1 MKQVWDTADRSPEDQ
16 LGYWADV
23 VCQAFTP
30 LSPARNRVHLQR
42 SAVSA
47 GLFGW
52 VRSARLAAINSAEIA
67 SCTQRLTHGMQE
79 VSRAPSEE
87 VFVNLQISG
96 RCLGEQ
102 DERQCVVTPGTF
114 AVFDTTRPY
123 VLEFEES
130 SSGEPWHVLSFRV
143 PRDQLMRLMPPEAT
157 FSSITFDASV
167 GSGAVAATL
176 MRALWEAHEEID
188 AATRLALDQSCTQVI
203 ASALGAYTPSPES
216 PGRAAIDAALRAAV
230 VRFALDR
237 IPQGQVQAND
247 AASYVGVS
255 VRKLHQL
262 FETTGTTFGRFV
274 RDARLQLVVRHLEDA
289 EDASSIAEV
298 AARCGF
304 YDGPHLTRLFR
315 ERYGCAPSEYRV
327 RQSRPNS

>member
-1 MKQVWDTADRSPEDQ
+1 VTQVWDTADRSPADQ

-30 LSPARNRVHLQR
+30 LSPARTRAHLER
-42 SAVSA
+42 STVSA
-47 GLFGW
+47 GLYGW

-67 SCTQRLTHGMQE
+67 SCTQRLTHGMRE
-79 VSRAPSEE
+79 VTRAPSEE
-87 VFVNLQISG
+87 VFVNLQLSG
-96 RCLGEQ
+96 ICRGEQ
-102 DERQCVVTPGTF
+102 DERQCVVTPGTL

-123 VLEFEES
+123 VLEFEEAS
-130 SSGEPWHVLSFRV
+130 NGEPWHVLSFRV
-143 PRDQLMRLMPPEAT
+143 PREQLMRLMPPDST
-157 FSSITFDASV
+157 FSSVTYNASA

-176 MRALWEAHEEID
+176 MRTLWETHEDID

-203 ASALGAYTPSPES
+203 ASALGAYVPSAES
-216 PGRAAIDAALRAAV
+216 PGRAAIDAALKAAV

-237 IPQGQVQAND
+237 MPHGQVHAND
-247 AASYVGVS
+247 AARHVGVS

-262 FETTGTTFGRFV
+262 FKASDTTFGSVV

-289 EDASSIAEV
+289 RVGTSIAEV

-315 ERYGCAPSEYRV
+315 ERFGCTPSEYRE
-327 RQSRPNS
+327 RHS